1 MTVEGKRILVTGAA
15 QGIGRGIVERLAAEG
30 AKVCVA
36 DLNAEGAEQV
46 AAALRDSGGEAVAA
60 SGNVAERTDI
70 RNMISTCV
78 SELGGLDV
86 MFNNAGFNKPQPFLE
101 VTEEVW
107 HQIMNVNALGV
118 LMGTQEAAKVMID
131 QGTGGKIVNTASI
144 AGREGFPSFVPYC
157 VSKFGVIA
165 ITQGAARALAE
176 HGITVN
182 AFAPGV
188 VATPL
193 WEQLDLDLMDI
204 GDSERPGQAMEDFSA
219 GILKGRAADPVDIAG
234 TARFLA
240 STDSDYMTAQVIM
253 IDGGMVLV

>member
-1 MTVEGKRILVTGAA
+1 MTVEGKRVLITGAA
-15 QGIGRGIVERLAAEG
+15 QGIGRSIAERLAAEG
-30 AKVCVA
+30 AAVCVA
-36 DLNAEGAEQV
+36 DLNADGAAQV
-46 AAALRDSGGEAVAA
+46 AANIRESGGRAA
-60 SGNVAERTDI
+60 SVGGNVAERADI
-70 RNMISTCV
+70 CAMIDSCV

-107 HQIMNVNALGV
+107 HQVMNVNALGV
-118 LMGTQEAAKVMID
+118 LMGTQEAAKAMIA
-131 QGTGGKIVNTASI
+131 QGTGGKIINTASI

-157 VSKFGVIA
+157 VSKFGVVA

-176 HGITVN
+176 HDITVN

-193 WEQLDLDLMDI
+193 WEQLDLDLMEI
-204 GDSERPGQAMEDFSA
+204 GDSEQPGQAMQDFSA
-219 GILKGRAADPVDIAG
+219 GILKGRAADPADIAG

-240 STDSDYMTAQVIM
+240 SADSDYMTAQVIM

>member
-1 MTVEGKRILVTGAA
+1 MTVEGKRVLVTGAA
-15 QGIGRGIVERLAAEG
+15 QGIGRGIVERLASEG
-30 AKVCVA
+30 ALVCVA
-36 DLNAEGAEQV
+36 DLNGDGAEQV
-46 AAALRDSGGEAVAA
+46 AAGIREAGGQAMSAA
-60 SGNVAERTDI
+60 GNVAERADI
-70 RNMISTCV
+70 RSMIDVCV

-101 VTEEVW
+101 VTEDVW
-107 HQIMNVNALGV
+107 HQVMNVNALGV
-118 LMGTQEAAKVMID
+118 LMGTQEAAKTMIA
-131 QGTGGKIVNTASI
+131 QGTGGKIVNTTSI

-157 VSKFGVIA
+157 VSKSGVIA

-176 HGITVN
+176 HDITVN

-204 GDSERPGQAMEDFSA
+204 GDSETPGQAMEDFSA
-219 GILKGRAADPVDIAG
+219 GILKGRPADPSDIAG
-234 TARFLA
+234 TCRFLA

>member
-219 GILKGRAADPVDIAG
+219 GILKGRAADPADIAG

>member
-1 MTVEGKRILVTGAA
+1 MTVDGKRVLVTGAA

-30 AKVCVA
+30 ASVCVA
-36 DLNAEGAEQV
+36 DLNADLAEEVAGAIRE
-46 AAALRDSGGEAVAA
+46 SGGTAVSAG
-60 SGNVAERTDI
+60 GNVAERSDI
-70 RNMISTCV
+70 REMIDVCV

-107 HQIMNVNALGV
+107 HQVMNVNALGV
-118 LMGTQEAAKVMID
+118 LMGTQEAAKVMIS

-157 VSKFGVIA
+157 VSKFGVVA

-176 HGITVN
+176 HDITVN

-193 WEQLDLDLMDI
+193 WEQLDIDLMEI
-204 GDSERPGQAMEDFSA
+204 GDSEQPGQAMQDFSA
-219 GILKGRAADPVDIAG
+219 GILKGRAAEPADIAG